1 MMRTAGVECDRDE
14 FYLYEGMTGKATID
28 LLFRRTFGHGV
39 SDEEAKRL
47 YAIKT
52 ERFRSYGPAPL
63 IEGADRMLRALGE
76 LGLIRVLVT
85 GSAQSS
91 LLDNI
96 DRAYPGVFPPGRR
109 ITANDVTHGKPNPE
123 PYLKGGGDRRGRA
136 RGMHR
141 GGERTARRTRGQ
153 SRRLLHRGGD
163 HRPSFHARHSGKRG
177 RHHLRFHAG
186 IRRMARKDGR
196 NLGRH
201 RFRTTHLRQ

>member
-1 MMRTAGVECDRDE
+1 MRPRRVLSLRGDDRKSDDRPAVPAHVRPRSQRRRGETALRHQDGTVPQLWPSTSHRRCRQN
-14 FYLYEGMTGKATID
+14 APRA
-28 LLFRRTFGHGV
+28 RRTG
-39 SDEEAKRL
+39 
-47 YAIKT
+47 T
-52 ERFRSYGPAPL
+52 
-63 IEGADRMLRALGE
+63 
-76 LGLIRVLVT
+76 
-85 GSAQSS
+85 
-91 LLDNI
+91 
-96 DRAYPGVFPPGRR
+96 YPGIGDRFGAVQSAGQHRPCLSRGISSGTKNHSQRCDPRQAESGT
-109 ITANDVTHGKPNPE
+109 IPE
-123 PYLKGGGDRRGRA
+123 RSGDRRGRA

-163 HRPSFHARHSGKRG
+163 HRPHSTRGIRERGG